1 MSGLLSGKPQRTPVS
16 ASSGQTND
24 GVDSPASLS
33 QQGFF
38 TADLSIP
45 VTSRS
50 ARHQPDL
57 YPRRYGHHRNPG
69 RRPFRFIPTI

>member
-1 MSGLLSGKPQRTPVS
+1 MKTQMSMRNIAVPSVS
-16 ASSGQTND
+16 YTHLDVYKRQDGND
-24 GVDSPASLS
+24 GGTVPASLS

-50 ARHQPDL
+50 AAISLILSLIH
-57 YPRRYGHHRNPG
+57 
-69 RRPFRFIPTI
+69 I